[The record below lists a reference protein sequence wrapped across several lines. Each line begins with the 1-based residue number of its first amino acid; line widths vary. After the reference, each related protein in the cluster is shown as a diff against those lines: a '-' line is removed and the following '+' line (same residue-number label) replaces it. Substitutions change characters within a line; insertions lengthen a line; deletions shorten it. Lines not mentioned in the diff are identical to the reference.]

1 MIVLHQFISLESGRK
16 GDVVEVATYQ
26 SMLASAGVGGMSKWR
41 RLDGDSLLFGVDSFV
56 YGI

>member
-1 MIVLHQFISLESGRK
+1 MVILHQFISLESGGK

-41 RLDGDSLLFGVDSFV
+41 RLDGESLFFGGDSFV